1 MDPSHKEA
9 ARLSFL
15 DLSND
20 MPLVL
25 SSRLFCGLEPQLWNG
40 VTTPA
45 IPLIGEPS
53 GQELWDQRREGA

>member
-1 MDPSHKEA
+1 MGEGLGRGCRLDPSHKEA

-25 SSRLFCGLEPQLWNG
+25 SSRLFRGLEPQLWN
-40 VTTPA
+40 VSPCLLS
-45 IPLIGEPS
+45 P
-53 GQELWDQRREGA
+53 